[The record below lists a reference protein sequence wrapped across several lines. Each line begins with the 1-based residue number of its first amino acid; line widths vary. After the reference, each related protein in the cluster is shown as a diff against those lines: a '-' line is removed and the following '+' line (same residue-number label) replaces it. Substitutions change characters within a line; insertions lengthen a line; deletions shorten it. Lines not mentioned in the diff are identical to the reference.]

1 MFTYCP
7 APTASEVERPS
18 SSDTAIPNPPKPLNS
33 ATIPEPPPRS
43 LAPACAKSPCTLYFS
58 CKNPWL
64 RDEYAFVPP
73 RRQPASNGPD
83 PDATRSSLLRRLKNW
98 DDHGGWQEFFDTYW
112 KLIYAVAIKAGLSD
126 AEAHDVVQESV
137 VSVAKQMRAD
147 SYDRSKGTFKN
158 WLFTITRRRIVDHL
172 RRRKPEELLR
182 RHRSDPGTSTSTDTL
197 GGIADPASVELQAI
211 WSEEWKKNLV
221 DVAIE
226 RIKAQVSLKQFQ
238 IFDLY
243 VLKDWPLRDVTRM
256 LHVSATLVY
265 VTKHRVNALIKREVR
280 RLEQEFGKPEPGRT

>member
-1 MFTYCP
+1 
-7 APTASEVERPS
+7 
-18 SSDTAIPNPPKPLNS
+18 
-33 ATIPEPPPRS
+33 
-43 LAPACAKSPCTLYFS
+43 
-58 CKNPWL
+58 
-64 RDEYAFVPP
+64 
-73 RRQPASNGPD
+73 
-83 PDATRSSLLRRLKNW
+83 
-98 DDHGGWQEFFDTYW
+98 
-112 KLIYAVAIKAGLSD
+112 
-126 AEAHDVVQESV
+126 
-137 VSVAKQMRAD
+137 VAKQMREDGYNRA
-147 SYDRSKGTFKN
+147 KGSFKN

-182 RHRSDPGTSTSTDTL
+182 RPRTDARTSTGTDTL
-197 GGIADPASVELQAI
+197 GRIADPASVDLEAI

-226 RIKAQVSLKQFQ
+226 RIKAQISFKQFQ

-280 RLEQEFGKPEPGRT
+280 RLEQEFGKGERRSI

>member
-1 MFTYCP
+1 
-7 APTASEVERPS
+7 
-18 SSDTAIPNPPKPLNS
+18 
-33 ATIPEPPPRS
+33 
-43 LAPACAKSPCTLYFS
+43 
-58 CKNPWL
+58 
-64 RDEYAFVPP
+64 VPP
-73 RRQPASNGPD
+73 RHQPAANEPD

-98 DDHGGWQEFFDTYW
+98 EDHGGWQEFFDTYW

-126 AEAHDVVQESV
+126 AEAHDVVQETV

-147 SYDRSKGTFKN
+147 GYDRSKGTFKN

-172 RRRKPEELLR
+172 RRRKPEEAR
-182 RHRSDPGTSTSTDTL
+182 RKHPGGPDPSTDTDTV
-197 GGIADPASVELQAI
+197 GRIVDPASVELETI

-226 RIKAQVSLKQFQ
+226 RVKAQISFKQFQ

-280 RLEQEFGKPEPGRT
+280 RLEREFGKTEPGRA

>member
-1 MFTYCP
+1 
-7 APTASEVERPS
+7 
-18 SSDTAIPNPPKPLNS
+18 
-33 ATIPEPPPRS
+33 
-43 LAPACAKSPCTLYFS
+43 
-58 CKNPWL
+58 
-64 RDEYAFVPP
+64 VPP

-126 AEAHDVVQESV
+126 AEAHDVVQETV

-147 SYDRSKGTFKN
+147 GYDRSKGTFKN

-172 RRRKPEELLR
+172 RRRKPEEVR
-182 RHRSDPGTSTSTDTL
+182 RKHQGSPGTSSDTDTL
-197 GGIADPASVELQAI
+197 DRIVDPASVELETI

-226 RIKAQVSLKQFQ
+226 RVKAQISFKQFQ

-265 VTKHRVNALIKREVR
+265 VTKHRVNTLIKREVR
-280 RLEQEFGKPEPGRT
+280 RLEQEFGKTEHGPT

>member
-1 MFTYCP
+1 M
-7 APTASEVERPS
+7 
-18 SSDTAIPNPPKPLNS
+18 
-33 ATIPEPPPRS
+33 PPPR
-43 LAPACAKSPCTLYFS
+43 
-58 CKNPWL
+58 
-64 RDEYAFVPP
+64 
-73 RRQPASNGPD
+73 QPAANEPD

-98 DDHGGWQEFFDTYW
+98 EDHGGWQEFFDTYW

-126 AEAHDVVQESV
+126 AEAHDVVQETV

-147 SYDRSKGTFKN
+147 GYDRSKGTFKN

-172 RRRKPEELLR
+172 RRRKPEEAR
-182 RHRSDPGTSTSTDTL
+182 RKHPGGPGTSTDTDTV
-197 GGIADPASVELQAI
+197 GRIVDPASVELETI

-226 RIKAQVSLKQFQ
+226 RVKAQISFKQFQ

-280 RLEQEFGKPEPGRT
+280 RLEREFGKTEPGRA